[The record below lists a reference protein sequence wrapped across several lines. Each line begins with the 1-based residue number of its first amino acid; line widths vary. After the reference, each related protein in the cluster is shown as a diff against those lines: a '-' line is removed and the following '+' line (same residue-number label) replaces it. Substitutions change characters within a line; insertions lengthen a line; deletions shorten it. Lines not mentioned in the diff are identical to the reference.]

1 MPITPA
7 PGIAAPSRP
16 VPLPGAP
23 WWRFAMVW
31 FVLAGPAVVV
41 VAGFATAAV
50 AFRNADTV
58 IAEPALQAARGGA
71 TATAAQ
77 ARSGP
82 TAPALQ
88 ARNHAATP
96 AR

>member
-1 MPITPA
+1 MPIASAPLVAVPA
-7 PGIAAPSRP
+7 RP
-16 VPLPGAP
+16 VPLAGAP

-41 VAGFATAAV
+41 VAALATAAV

-58 IAEPALQAARGGA
+58 ISEPALPVPPGGA
-71 TATAAQ
+71 TATAAP

-82 TAPALQ
+82 TTPALQ